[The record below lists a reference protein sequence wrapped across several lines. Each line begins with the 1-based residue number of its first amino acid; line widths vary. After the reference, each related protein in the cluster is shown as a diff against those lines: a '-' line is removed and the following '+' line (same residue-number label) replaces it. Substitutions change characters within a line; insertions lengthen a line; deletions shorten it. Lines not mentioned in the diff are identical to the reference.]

1 MKHFKK
7 SRFNYRFIVDSD
19 SFKEW
24 RLYPYN
30 PRNEFEKGLKYQLYD
45 SYYCPEWGEQR
56 TTRRALVSSIKEAEK
71 LIHGGMV

>member
-1 MKHFKK
+1 MRHFKK
-7 SRFNYRFIVDSD
+7 SRYNYRFMIDG
-19 SFKEW
+19 FKEW

-30 PRNEFEKGLKYQLYD
+30 PRNEFEKGLKYQLCD

-71 LIHGGMV
+71 LIKEGL